1 MSKYIY
7 NIFLRFWANIYH
19 ILVVFFNNDGIE
31 RMEIHYKIL
40 SQIKYVKY
48 RLASGFADHKITPQL
63 DFLVILIDIKIV
75 REKVCIR

>member
-7 NIFLRFWANIYH
+7 NIFVRFWANIYH

-40 SQIKYVKY
+40 SQIK
-48 RLASGFADHKITPQL
+48 LASGFADHKITPQL

-75 REKVCIR
+75 IEKVCIR

>member
-1 MSKYIY
+1 MFLSKYLSY
-7 NIFLRFWANIYH
+7 TSS
-19 ILVVFFNNDGIE
+19 FFNNDGIE